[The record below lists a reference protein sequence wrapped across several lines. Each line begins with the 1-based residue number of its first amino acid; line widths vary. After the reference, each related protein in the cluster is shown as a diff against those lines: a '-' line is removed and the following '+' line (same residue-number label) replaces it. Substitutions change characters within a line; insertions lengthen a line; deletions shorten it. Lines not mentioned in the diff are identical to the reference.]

1 MPPQYRTSGNSRW
14 ECGAEEGKAEK
25 RNSEESEASDE
36 MRNTIIVQRK

>member
-1 MPPQYRTSGNSRW
+1 MPPQYELVATPDGGVGQR
-14 ECGAEEGKAEK
+14 KEK